1 MGRGT
6 EVHVLLLSIGME
18 AQADLCQR
26 ERPRALCH
34 YLGNTLLGRGLIA
47 GQEARPD
54 EEMGWRWE

>member
-1 MGRGT
+1 M
-6 EVHVLLLSIGME
+6 LLLSIGME